1 MCVGPHFVHIVKPCS
16 GAFSC
21 TNSEKHFCVK
31 SSNLVGSDSC
41 WSIASFLKGFDWL
54 LNLVVFTLPMVV
66 MN

>member
-1 MCVGPHFVHIVKPCS
+1 MWVHILFIQLSLVLVLS
-16 GAFSC
+16 RC

-41 WSIASFLKGFDWL
+41 WSIGSFLKGFDWL